1 MNIYQQDFHQTP
13 EIFRLIKAF
22 DNAAARE
29 HLRRHPEEVALRGW
43 MDATPLHIAVAADN
57 LEMVQ
62 FLVQHRVDVN
72 ASRSGSSPFPLSW
85 ARSRAVAA
93 CLLDHGA
100 RLDAGALEC
109 AVIVWTR
116 GERLG
121 RIEIHEGRWAV
132 TRAVHVNVCPV
143 WSFCIDENGDIVL
156 PTGDDVFLVLDAV
169 TLEPKRTIPV
179 AAGVDVTNIH
189 SLKSRQS
196 YLAHGGDRHL
206 HLLDQDFELIRS
218 LDVEDPCSGVRLNAP
233 ATLVCTR
240 HFNYD
245 ASRVLHSLDEELVLT
260 KITDLEDAGHGSV
273 KSVTLHDHGAIVTF
287 ERVVVAYR
295 HGEGGLAESWRLPL
309 ERYPCERDWSCAA
322 LLGPDSLLVG
332 RGRQL
337 LLIDAHTGQVTGAA
351 TLDLAG
357 EIRELH
363 QDARGEYL
371 IVRGAG
377 LKLARLD
384 AIRWDLQG

>member
-1 MNIYQQDFHQTP
+1 MAHIKERYP
-13 EIFRLIKAF
+13 EL
-22 DNAAARE
+22 AARTVRAIKPTE
-29 HLRRHPEEVALRGW
+29 IHFAHVS
-43 MDATPLHIAVAADN
+43 
-57 LEMVQ
+57 
-62 FLVQHRVDVN
+62 FLV
-72 ASRSGSSPFPLSW
+72 PC
-85 ARSRAVAA
+85 AV
-93 CLLDHGA
+93 G
-100 RLDAGALEC
+100 GN

-143 WSFCIDENGDIVL
+143 WSFCIDEDGDIVL
-156 PTGDDVFLVLDAV
+156 PTGDDDFLVLDAV

-189 SLKSRQS
+189 SLKSRRA

-206 HLLDQDFELIRS
+206 HLLDLDFELIRS
-218 LDVEDPCSGVRLNAP
+218 LDVEDPCSEVRMTAP

-332 RGRQL
+332 RGRRL
-337 LLIDAHTGQVTGAA
+337 LLIDAQSGQVTGAV

-384 AIRWDLQG
+384 AIRRDLQG